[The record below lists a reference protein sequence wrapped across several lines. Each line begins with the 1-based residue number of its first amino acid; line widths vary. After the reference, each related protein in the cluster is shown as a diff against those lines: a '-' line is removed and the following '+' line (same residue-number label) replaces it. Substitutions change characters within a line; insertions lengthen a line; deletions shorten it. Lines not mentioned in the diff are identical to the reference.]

1 MDISSTLNLEEEISP
16 ASTSTW
22 PAPGPGMVPGHARYL
37 VWHYCVWYP
46 YQYQA
51 RYRINLS
58 NIAHATHRLR
68 KMYNMNNI
76 V

>member
-16 ASTSTW
+16 ASTIV
-22 PAPGPGMVPGHARYL
+22 PGLVLVPGHARYL